1 MPFRK
6 VSEEGSY
13 QLAITTYQELTALL
27 VALAN
32 KEAGESK
39 WYLFSAASTWQ
50 HDSHDNFLKIP
61 IPAFSLLLITL
72 NVD

>member
-39 WYLFSAASTWQ
+39 
-50 HDSHDNFLKIP
+50 
-61 IPAFSLLLITL
+61 
-72 NVD
+72 